1 MSDPHEGKRKIE
13 LGWPIF
19 RIHHQRCRYIYEMY
33 YIKKKISKD
42 LYEYCIRE
50 VMMQDTY
57 RFVLSTAMFDKFFYP
72 SLRPMSFCVY
82 RNLLI
87 VISLPSGRRMAM
99 NDCAASVV

>member
-1 MSDPHEGKRKIE
+1 MILLLSSFTNILTPLSHNSLLVAMSDPHEGKRKIE

-72 SLRPMSFCVY
+72 SLRPMSVC
-82 RNLLI
+82 L
-87 VISLPSGRRMAM
+87 
-99 NDCAASVV
+99 